1 MSFDTSNISAGN
13 FTASTTVS
21 APKHIV
27 GTVELTQDGDNLSVI
42 GVNSEIVNTDDLI
55 ASVSVSTPLLT
66 SPELFPMTVTNLQT
80 INLTSGAGI
89 EGQVLGL
96 DSSLNLVWKQDAN
109 TPQNLEEVL
118 TQGNDANELSITNLR
133 TITVTS
139 GAGNYGDI
147 LSLDADL
154 DLAWKAEYRPNLT
167 NVLADGNDASEQSID
182 NVNIVQAK
190 SLNLLNTA
198 NWSLSANASN
208 NNLDVSTSTGGLLA
222 LGSVSAVTTGQ
233 IMASLLIGK
242 KPDYDYWVSPNG
254 SDIDAVTNGGSLENP
269 FLTIGACLNYCQNLT
284 ASDNEYRYI
293 HVLAGNYTED
303 LLITKKIFIQGEAK
317 SGMSASVGCSIS
329 GVITISVDANG
340 GDMFNNQVTLSGLL
354 IDGVVK
360 NTSTVN
366 HMLCLENCYIYSPDD
381 SFGQAL
387 THNPSSTDS
396 RLRLWNCQF
405 ISGGSSGTSPL
416 MEIASKGQV
425 NMQYCYLSAK
435 GVQNVLM
442 FSGTATC
449 DTIANCKFENGNS
462 AGLTAKAVCEITAN
476 SSATYT
482 FAQCAFVYTSNADKS
497 ANPNASGIRNINTSG
512 NNTIIS
518 LYNSFFLNGTDKNSN
533 YAIQDFNRGTLIQMI
548 CLFYMSNALPNTAFR
563 IHGTN
568 NTNKFQLE
576 IVS

>member
-1 MSFDTSNISAGN
+1 
-13 FTASTTVS
+13 
-21 APKHIV
+21 
-27 GTVELTQDGDNLSVI
+27 
-42 GVNSEIVNTDDLI
+42 
-55 ASVSVSTPLLT
+55 
-66 SPELFPMTVTNLQT
+66 
-80 INLTSGAGI
+80 
-89 EGQVLGL
+89 
-96 DSSLNLVWKQDAN
+96 
-109 TPQNLEEVL
+109 
-118 TQGNDANELSITNLR
+118 
-133 TITVTS
+133 
-139 GAGNYGDI
+139 
-147 LSLDADL
+147 
-154 DLAWKAEYRPNLT
+154 
-167 NVLADGNDASEQSID
+167 
-182 NVNIVQAK
+182 
-190 SLNLLNTA
+190 
-198 NWSLSANASN
+198 
-208 NNLDVSTSTGGLLA
+208 
-222 LGSVSAVTTGQ
+222 
-233 IMASLLIGK
+233 
-242 KPDYDYWVSPNG
+242 
-254 SDIDAVTNGGSLENP
+254 
-269 FLTIGACLNYCQNLT
+269 
-284 ASDNEYRYI
+284 
-293 HVLAGNYTED
+293 
-303 LLITKKIFIQGEAK
+303 
-317 SGMSASVGCSIS
+317 
-329 GVITISVDANG
+329 
-340 GDMFNNQVTLSGLL
+340 
-354 IDGVVK
+354 
-360 NTSTVN
+360 
-366 HMLCLENCYIYSPDD
+366 MLCLENCYIYSPDD